1 MLRRWV
7 YFDPWRG
14 SSKSSGARHALR
26 AERSPR
32 LAARR
37 GSTVP
42 ANGPAQHHLPQARSV
57 QASRYGS
64 SWLQG
69 LGGVSQGEGRV
80 FNFVPMGS
88 GSRRRSII
96 APRPCSRRLD
106 AHGAEPRASGG
117 PTARGMARVTSP
129 HGVKPDEPARGHGVT
144 VYGLPCACPCGAGT
158 FPGSFPGLSVGR
170 PCGSPCGVPW
180 AVPAGAAACAVA
192 SRTYRGRKGRECDTL
207 SEKFF
212 PALKNAAP
220 VE

>member
-1 MLRRWV
+1 
-7 YFDPWRG
+7 
-14 SSKSSGARHALR
+14 
-26 AERSPR
+26 
-32 LAARR
+32 
-37 GSTVP
+37 
-42 ANGPAQHHLPQARSV
+42 
-57 QASRYGS
+57 
-64 SWLQG
+64 
-69 LGGVSQGEGRV
+69 
-80 FNFVPMGS
+80 MGS

-117 PTARGMARVTSP
+117 PTARGMAWVTSP

-192 SRTYRGRKGRECDTL
+192 SRTYRGRKSREGNKNFTFFETFFTFQRTQKKRPRRKQGRRRLCVDFCEGGGGL
-207 SEKFF
+207 F
-212 PALKNAAP
+212 PGPLDP
-220 VE
+220 HLDGGDCGV